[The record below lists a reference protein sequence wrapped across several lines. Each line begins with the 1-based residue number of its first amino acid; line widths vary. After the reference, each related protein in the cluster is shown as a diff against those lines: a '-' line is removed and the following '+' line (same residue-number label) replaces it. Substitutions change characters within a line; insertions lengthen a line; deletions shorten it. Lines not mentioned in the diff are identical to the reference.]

1 MMARSW
7 LIGAVVLF
15 GVTVELWFAHIV
27 LSLPRQIGFLL
38 DAATLVAL
46 IELLG
51 MAVHGDPLGV
61 LIDERNKMSLSRLQ
75 ITVWTVIILSALA
88 AIGLSRV
95 QANVNDPLAIAIP
108 QELLWVLG
116 ITATA
121 LVGTP
126 LIHKVKADA
135 PARAD
140 APAVAAPTLPEGQA
154 MLGRLVVNTTSAGA
168 TWTDM
173 FMGEEGPTADRI
185 DLGKVQMFYFTAIA
199 ALVYALSVFQ
209 SLGGSVSAVH
219 SLPAVSGGLAAL
231 LGLSNG
237 AYLLNKVVPRAGG

>member
-1 MMARSW
+1 MARSW
-7 LIGAVVLF
+7 LVGAVVLF
-15 GVTVELWFAHIV
+15 GVTVELWLAHIV
-27 LSLPRQIGFLL
+27 LNLPRQIGFVL
-38 DAATLVAL
+38 DAATLVGL

-75 ITVWTVIILSALA
+75 IIVWTVIILSALA
-88 AIGLSRV
+88 TIGLSRV
-95 QANVNDPLAIAIP
+95 QANVNDPLAVAIP
-108 QELLWVLG
+108 EELLWVLG

-126 LIHKVKADA
+126 LIHKVKADG
-135 PARAD
+135 
-140 APAVAAPTLPEGQA
+140 PAVAAPVLPVGKA

-209 SLGGSVSAVH
+209 SLGGSVSAVD

-237 AYLLNKVVPRAGG
+237 AYLVNKVVPRPGG

>member
-1 MMARSW
+1 MMTRSW
-7 LIGAVVLF
+7 VVGAVVLF
-15 GVTVELWFAHIV
+15 GITVELWVAHIV
-27 LSLPRQIGFLL
+27 LNLPRQIGFLL
-38 DAATLVAL
+38 DAATLIGL

-75 ITVWTVIILSALA
+75 ITIWTVIILSALA

-95 QANVNDPLAIAIP
+95 QANVSDPLAIAIP

-135 PARAD
+135 PPSAD
-140 APAVAAPTLPEGQA
+140 GPAVAAPTLPEGKT

-168 TWTDM
+168 NWTDM

-185 DLGKVQMFYFTAIA
+185 DLGKVQMFYFTVIA

-209 SLGGSVSAVH
+209 TLGGSVSTVH